1 MGKQAVVFAG
11 ASSLDQ
17 ISVRFNVVRIPE
29 VSIRL
34 REAQSHIE
42 AMGVTDID
50 LASHITADDS
60 VFLKHSKLKAVCVAI
75 VQVGLFDRA
84 VKAGLKA
91 EFFVGIKA
99 SDSAMNVACGK
110 QSLKQLLAQSGAF
123 QPEVLSMF
131 TLIPIP
137 MLSTVD
143 MMMIEVVKQ
152 DGTEL
157 AFGNS
162 DAKQVLHALQ
172 SQQGITQFVNIGP
185 VPLLSLT
192 EQEAVL
198 GSASVEDSIERDP
211 VLGWFWSSVMTRA
224 TAV

>member
-11 ASSLDQ
+11 SNSLDQ

-50 LASHITADDS
+50 LASHITSDDS
-60 VFLKHSKLKAVCVAI
+60 VFLKFPKLKAVCVAI

-84 VKAGLKA
+84 MKADLKA
-91 EFFVGIKA
+91 EFFVGVKA
-99 SDSAMNVACGK
+99 ADSALNVASGK
-110 QSLKQLLAQSGAF
+110 QTLKQLLANSGAF
-123 QPEVLSMF
+123 QAEELSMF
-131 TLIPIP
+131 TIIPVP
-137 MLSTVD
+137 MLSTVG
-143 MMMIEVVKQ
+143 MMMLEVIKK

-157 AFGNS
+157 AVGNS

-172 SQQGITQFVNIGP
+172 SQEGITQFVNIGP
-185 VPLLSLT
+185 VPLLSLA

-224 TAV
+224 AAV

>member
-11 ASSLDQ
+11 ANSLDQ

-34 REAQSHIE
+34 REAQSNIE

-50 LASHITADDS
+50 LASHITSDDS
-60 VFLKHSKLKAVCVAI
+60 VFLKYPKLKTVCVAI
-75 VQVGLFDRA
+75 VQLGLYDRA
-84 VKAGLKA
+84 AKAGLKA
-91 EFFVGIKA
+91 EFFVGVKA
-99 SDSAMNVACGK
+99 ADSAMNVACGK
-110 QSLKQLLAQSGAF
+110 QTLKQLLMNSGAF
-123 QPEVLSMF
+123 QAEELSMF

-137 MLSTVD
+137 MLSAVG
-143 MMMIEVVKQ
+143 MMTLEVIKQ
-152 DGTEL
+152 DGSEM
-157 AFGNS
+157 AVGNS

-172 SQQGITQFVNIGP
+172 SQEGITQFVNIGP

-198 GSASVEDSIERDP
+198 GTASVEDSIERDP

-224 TAV
+224 AAV